1 MVYDFCKIF
10 AFAPCQNSDRQ
21 KQRITQLI
29 IIKFVLC
36 FGRLALKQLSLQG
49 FMLQTRTDA
58 KSGPCHRCR
67 IIRSFIMFT
76 FMLVILA
83 IVGGKRLEVID
94 FLTPGWFAT
103 AIIAL
108 GLCGFL
114 IKLVSWKLFNKII

>member
-1 MVYDFCKIF
+1 MSEFRRAKTANNTIDHYRNSPYALF
-10 AFAPCQNSDRQ
+10 ALFVK
-21 KQRITQLI
+21 KQT
-29 IIKFVLC
+29 
-36 FGRLALKQLSLQG
+36 SLQV

-58 KSGPCHRCR
+58 KSGPCQRCR

-83 IVGGKRLEVID
+83 IVGGKKLEVID
-94 FLTPGWFAT
+94 FLTPAWFAT